1 MSPADSS
8 PCTFDLGWPCT
19 GTMPSAEPCDSA
31 TAVAT
36 AIEQAVRTSIDL
48 ALQPIE
54 ALLQQIES
62 TILDILESVQS
73 NIEEQVAVSQS
84 SVHDLHCR
92 CGVPPCGLVWAMLVP
107 WQQTSLANLGLCPAD
122 AMDAEV
128 SGLPVQAATEPIL
141 PAVSP
146 SVPGPAPCYFDSL
159 SDRQLLSLLRSF
171 LRALCC
177 MTGSPGS
184 VMPPAPEDVVPLPA
198 MPGGQA
204 PGAGLGESFPVPATA
219 AGTFDPTAIADVA
232 PVYRGLTL
240 DQLDR
245 LNPST
250 PPDAYPDAPSAAP

>member
-31 TAVAT
+31 SAVAT
-36 AIEQAVRTSIDL
+36 AIEEAVRMSINL
-48 ALQPIE
+48 VLQPIE

-92 CGVPPCGLVWAMLVP
+92 CGVPPCGLVWAVLVP
-107 WQQTSLANLGLCPAD
+107 WQQTSLANLGLCPAEPGNG
-122 AMDAEV
+122 EV
-128 SGLPVQAATEPIL
+128 GSFPMQASAEPIL

-146 SVPGPAPCYFDSL
+146 SVPGQAPCYFDSL

-184 VMPPAPEDVVPLPA
+184 VMPPAPEDAVPLPA